1 MMQTTDLREGN
12 DLASGWRVYWARLRA
27 ILVER
32 QMCSAVVRAA
42 LLASCAMLLS
52 NQVYA
57 AGTNNPPPAGPVIY
71 ELTGMAVPHTYTE
84 YTTSFIAGATSTDF
98 SFAFRED
105 PAFLSL
111 STVSVT
117 TGGGSNLLLNSDFSA
132 GPVGVSAPTNWT
144 YLNTF
149 GATFGGVVAASC
161 GLGGGNCYYDG
172 AVQAY
177 DAITQNI
184 ATTMGAT
191 YNVSFWL
198 DDNSGL
204 TTFSAL
210 STNGDTTD
218 TGGNGIDLLVY
229 AGNGVPVVATP
240 LPAALPLFAT
250 GLGALGLLGWRRKR
264 KAQVAA

>member
-1 MMQTTDLREGN
+1 MKFK
-12 DLASGWRVYWARLRA
+12 
-27 ILVER
+27 
-32 QMCSAVVRAA
+32 VVKVA

-57 AGTNNPPPAGPVIY
+57 ATNNPPPSGTVILDLNGGP
-71 ELTGMAVPHTYTE
+71 VPHTYTE
-84 YTTSFIAGATSTDF
+84 YTTSFVAGATSTNF

-117 TGGGSNLLLNSDFSA
+117 ASGSSTNLLLNSDFSA
-132 GPVGVSAPTNWT
+132 GPLGASAPTNWT

-149 GATFGGVVAASC
+149 GATNGGVVAASC
-161 GLGGGNCYYDG
+161 GHGGGNCYSDG

-177 DAITQNI
+177 DGITQAI
-184 ATTMGAT
+184 ATTINTT

-198 DDNSGL
+198 DDNSSL
-204 TTFSAL
+204 TTFSRL

-218 TGGNGIDLLVY
+218 SGGNGIDLLVY
-229 AGNGVPVVATP
+229 AGSIPGPSTVP

-264 KAQVAA
+264 KAAAVAA